1 LQLVA
6 VFVVIKAVALGAIVA
21 LAEAPRLP
29 PLPDLLGLV
38 ALAVVQLGL
47 LAAGEAVVERF
58 FRRPA

>member
-1 LQLVA
+1 M
-6 VFVVIKAVALGAIVA
+6 VIKAVALGAIVA